1 MLQMYKDLKMRNNQ
15 PCRFS
20 KGFGQLW
27 QLKSIDLAYCKPGQQ
42 KVHADIH
49 LVVGG
54 FVGATENSILN
65 LQ

>member
-1 MLQMYKDLKMRNNQ
+1 MKNNQ
-15 PCRFS
+15 PCRS
-20 KGFGQLW
+20 SQGSGQLW
-27 QLKSIDLAYCKPGQQ
+27 QQKSIDRTYCRPSQQ